1 MALLRLT
8 GYGFSALAFALALA
22 RPAGRIPLYS
32 GNTLATALL
41 GLLLYGRGLRQERR
55 PVFLYAAFAAL
66 FLAYFGTHT
75 FIKDLIAPVEGAV
88 GRALGYRSK
97 LPFPFRALNGLAFNA
112 LLAGLSLVFTR
123 RWKDDR
129 LAWHCHLIGLPLS
142 LAACILSGFEPLA
155 AVFVMG
161 GYTIAYAVAT
171 WLFAFPP
178 VAYLACAAF
187 TGAASPPRASWA
199 TWPPAL
205 CSVSDKR
212 DEAPGTAA
220 RLTAGTVGP
229 AESTRKQVRRA
240 VLLLAGVL
248 GSLMTLPA
256 VAAAHGPVAP
266 VATSYVAKLRSVP
279 PGLEAKVVDGYV
291 RLWLRVSPRTTA
303 LVLDYRGA
311 PYLRFDASGVQVN
324 EHSEM
329 YYLNQ
334 APYPW
339 AVPSSLT
346 RATPPRWLPVAAGHA
361 YEWHDGRLQALASVA
376 VQPGSRYAG
385 RWTIPMVL
393 DGHSAVI
400 AGDFG
405 TCPRRRWRGS
415 GRSWS
420 CSCASLQHCE
430 SKATRSTCGS
440 RARLVSPP
448 WSR

>member
-1 MALLRLT
+1 MRAPRDRERL
-8 GYGFSALAFALALA
+8 
-22 RPAGRIPLYS
+22 
-32 GNTLATALL
+32 
-41 GLLLYGRGLRQERR
+41 
-55 PVFLYAAFAAL
+55 
-66 FLAYFGTHT
+66 
-75 FIKDLIAPVEGAV
+75 
-88 GRALGYRSK
+88 
-97 LPFPFRALNGLAFNA
+97 
-112 LLAGLSLVFTR
+112 
-123 RWKDDR
+123 
-129 LAWHCHLIGLPLS
+129 
-142 LAACILSGFEPLA
+142 
-155 AVFVMG
+155 
-161 GYTIAYAVAT
+161 
-171 WLFAFPP
+171 
-178 VAYLACAAF
+178 
-187 TGAASPPRASWA
+187 
-199 TWPPAL
+199 PAL

-393 DGHSAVI
+393 DGHSTVI
-400 AGDFG
+400 AGGLWDVPAPSVAWFWPLVVVLLCVLAALRVQSDALDVRLARALG
-405 TCPRRRWRGS
+405 IAAVVALTVACAGRELHGRPGVPAIQYVELALVSVFAVWQLCRLLVGSVGFFSYLVIALVALWQGLDIVPTLVNGYVLIDLPAVMARAAAVACLACAVCLGLLVFRLESLEDLRSRRRDRVNA
-415 GRSWS
+415 R
-420 CSCASLQHCE
+420 AI
-430 SKATRSTCGS
+430 TRPDH
-440 RARLVSPP
+440 PP
-448 WSR
+448 TTLG